1 MKQTVLSRMLE
12 VSPVH
17 LVVGNGVFARALSQV
32 MGAQVL
38 SGDELESDPAV
49 SGAYPLVLDSLRVVF
64 LVIEASQSLAQA
76 ISQHDQIWVWVKR
89 LTTAAE
95 CHEIGIVFVPLD
107 GMADSVEFRLG
118 DMLGISSLS
127 CMGVAVW
134 RPESSLSH
142 LLTTLSTMG
151 KADYQLMHRRRANQ
165 PKRLALEEMA
175 RAIKEGDL
183 NAIARSVAAV
193 CEVFK
198 TDLHALDSFCR
209 NPSHANGN
217 SWRIWM
223 QGVVTG
229 SVTPECID
237 QANKLLPTLKL

>member
-1 MKQTVLSRMLE
+1 MLE

-17 LVVGNGVFARALSQV
+17 LIVGNGVFGRALSRV
-32 MGAQVL
+32 MDAQML
-38 SGDELESDPAV
+38 SGDELESDQTE
-49 SGAYPLVLDSLRVVF
+49 SGTYPLVLDSLRVVL

-107 GMADSVEFRLG
+107 GMADSVESRLG
-118 DMLGISSLS
+118 DMLGIPLFP
-127 CMGVAVW
+127 CTGMAVW

-151 KADYQLMHRRRANQ
+151 KADYQLMQRRRANQ
-165 PKRLALEEMA
+165 PKRLALERMA
-175 RAIKEGDL
+175 KAIREADAQ
-183 NAIARSVAAV
+183 AIECSVDAV
-193 CEVFK
+193 REVFK

-209 NPSHANGN
+209 SPFHANGN
-217 SWRIWM
+217 SWRTWM
-223 QGVVTG
+223 QSVVTG
-229 SVTPECID
+229 SVTQDSIADAIE
-237 QANKLLPTLKL
+237 LLPTLKL